1 MRDDFFLISFFLLNV
16 DNIFDKL
23 LVTCGQLKMCK
34 KPVNCVYNFFYY
46 PQGYLH
52 RSALVHTAFTSVLNF
67 STAPNTNT
75 TKNIKKMMCKGA
87 RI

>member
-1 MRDDFFLISFFLLNV
+1 MRDDFFVISFFLLNV

-23 LVTCGQLKMCK
+23 LVMCGQFKLCK
-34 KPVNCVYNFFYY
+34 KAVNCVYIFFHY
-46 PQGYLH
+46 PQGYRH
-52 RSALVHTAFTSVLNF
+52 HITLVDTAFASVLHF